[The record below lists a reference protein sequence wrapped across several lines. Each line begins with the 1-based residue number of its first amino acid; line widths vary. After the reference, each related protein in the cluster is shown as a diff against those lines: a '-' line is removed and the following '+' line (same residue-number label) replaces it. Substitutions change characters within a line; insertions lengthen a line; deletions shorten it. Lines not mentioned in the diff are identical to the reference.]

1 MPSEAIDVGDVG
13 VRAILD
19 LQISEGPIVD
29 SFPAVPADAL
39 LAERTRYPDVY
50 GPGDAWIL
58 RVRAWLVTHPE
69 GTLLMDTGVGG
80 PASPAMGWAAEPGA
94 LIAGLAEAG
103 VAPADIDTVVL
114 SHVHDDH
121 IGGTTDDAGAPSF
134 TRARYLIQRADLEWQ
149 RRLASGDPE
158 DAAIWERLLA
168 PLDTHG
174 QLEPVEGDVRLNGR
188 LALRHAPGH
197 TPGHQMLIVTD
208 GGRRLIVSA
217 DAFNHPAQL
226 DHPEWPSG
234 PDADHELAAD
244 SRRALL
250 DDLRAHPASILAP
263 THFDRAFGRFDPSS
277 RVPWVTP

>member
-1 MPSEAIDVGDVG
+1 MPFETFDLGSVG

-19 LQISEGPIVD
+19 LQSSEGPIVD

-39 LAERTRYPDVY
+39 LAERRRYPDVY
-50 GPGDAWIL
+50 GPGDTWIL

-80 PASPAMGWAAEPGA
+80 PASPAMGWAPEPGA

-121 IGGTTDDAGAPSF
+121 IGGTIDEAGVPAFP
-134 TRARYLIQRADLEWQ
+134 RARYLIQRADLEWQ
-149 RRLASGDPE
+149 RRLASEDPE

-168 PLDTHG
+168 PIEEHG
-174 QLEPVEGDVRLNGR
+174 QLEPVEGHVRLDGR

-197 TPGHQMLIVTD
+197 TPGHQVLTVTD

-226 DHPEWPSG
+226 DHPAWPSG
-234 PDADHELAAD
+234 PDADHELAAR

-250 DDLRAHPASILAP
+250 DDLGSHPATILAP
-263 THFDRAFGRFDPSS
+263 THFDRAFGRYDPSS
-277 RVPWVTP
+277 PAPWVSP